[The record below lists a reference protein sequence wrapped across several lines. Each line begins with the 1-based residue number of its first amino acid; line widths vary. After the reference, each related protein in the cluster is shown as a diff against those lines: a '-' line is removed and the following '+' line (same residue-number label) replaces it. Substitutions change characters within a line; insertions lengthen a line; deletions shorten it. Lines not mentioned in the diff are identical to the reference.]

1 MKKLGCY
8 RTSSPIRHPPRL
20 QKNIGR
26 TFDRIRS
33 FDYLSNDLR
42 WKQVDGVRKL
52 TGNRNS
58 ACNNQGNRRQN
69 TVAHDRRSC
78 FFSRHLKRVPFC
90 FFFDIVGL
98 FSPFF
103 SPKGPPSIFYD
114 LDRMDEKSP
123 WSNFWVFWVL

>member
-90 FFFDIVGL
+90 FFSTLWD
-98 FSPFF
+98 FF
-103 SPKGPPSIFYD
+103 HHFFHQRVLLQFFYD

-123 WSNFWVFWVL
+123 WSNFWVFRVL